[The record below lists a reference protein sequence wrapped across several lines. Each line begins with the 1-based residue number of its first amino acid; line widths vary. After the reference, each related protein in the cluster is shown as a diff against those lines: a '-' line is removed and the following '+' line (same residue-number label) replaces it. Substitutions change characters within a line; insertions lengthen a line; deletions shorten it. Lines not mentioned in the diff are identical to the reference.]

1 VQIRCSNASAGS
13 SQLPN
18 KERSLSS
25 RRAYEI
31 ALISGDGIGPEISEA
46 AVAVLEATGVPIR
59 WHEVLAGEAARQRHG
74 HPLPEAT
81 LEEIRRTTV
90 ALKGPLLAPK
100 QTGRLTIRRGNGE
113 VTYPSVN
120 NALRRELGVFANVR
134 PIRSF
139 PGVPSPFPALDVVIV
154 REVTEDTYIG
164 WEEMKGPDEAWAIKR
179 ITRQASERIFRFAFE
194 YARSHRRRKI
204 TAGHKANVLNLTD
217 GLFLQC
223 GRDAAAEFPDLPF
236 DDCMIDALCLR
247 LVKQP
252 ETLDVLVLPNQYGDI
267 LTDLCAGIAGSV
279 GLAPGA
285 NIGDRVAFFEASH
298 GAAPDIAG
306 QGIANPIALILSGAM
321 LLGHLGETTAERRI
335 WETVALVLE
344 EGRCLTPDLG
354 GQARTADI
362 TRAIAAAL
370 R

>member
-1 VQIRCSNASAGS
+1 MHAARD
-13 SQLPN
+13 
-18 KERSLSS
+18 
-25 RRAYEI
+25 YEV
-31 ALISGDGIGPEISEA
+31 ALIPGDGIGPEISEA
-46 AVAVLEATGVPIR
+46 ATDVLEATGVPIR
-59 WHEVLAGEAARQRHG
+59 WCELLAGERAREKHG
-74 HPLPEAT
+74 HPLPEVT
-81 LEEIRRTTV
+81 LDEIRRTTV

-100 QTGRLTIRRGNGE
+100 QTGRVTIRHGSSE

-120 NALRRELGVFANVR
+120 NALRRELEAFANVR
-134 PIRSF
+134 PVRSF
-139 PGVPSPFPALDVVIV
+139 PGVPSPFPALDVIIM

-179 ITRQASERIFRFAFE
+179 ITRHASERIFRFAFE
-194 YARSHRRRKI
+194 YSRSHARRKV

-217 GLFLQC
+217 GLFLQS
-223 GRDAAAEFPDLPF
+223 GRDIAAKFPDLPF
-236 DDCMIDALCLR
+236 EDCMIDALCLR

-267 LTDLCAGIAGSV
+267 LTDLCAGIAGSM

-306 QGIANPIALILSGAM
+306 QGVANPIALILSGAM
-321 LLGHLGETTAERRI
+321 LLGHLGEGAAERSI
-335 WETVALVLE
+335 WKAVAQVLK

-354 GQARTADI
+354 GRARTTDL
-362 TRAIAAAL
+362 TRAIIGAL
-370 R
+370 Q